1 MREQLGASMCRE
13 LVVTDAMREQSALNS
28 FDSETHGLQ
37 REAHFMQKQLALHA
51 LLDRDEGRFDYNEG
65 LAEGAE
71 GMAELA
77 DLSEGGACAAEG
89 DGFAAMAE
97 GARLQAVQATER
109 MTHLHTIADELPA
122 M

>member
-1 MREQLGASMCRE
+1 
-13 LVVTDAMREQSALNS
+13 
-28 FDSETHGLQ
+28 
-37 REAHFMQKQLALHA
+37 MQKQLALHA
-51 LLDRDEGRFDYNEG
+51 LLDRDERRFDYNEG
-65 LAEGAE
+65 LADGAE

-77 DLSEGGACAAEG
+77 DLSEGGACVAEG

-109 MTHLHTIADELPA
+109 MAHLHTIADELPA

>member
-1 MREQLGASMCRE
+1 
-13 LVVTDAMREQSALNS
+13 
-28 FDSETHGLQ
+28 
-37 REAHFMQKQLALHA
+37 MQTQLALHA
-51 LLDRDEGRFDYNEG
+51 LHALHDRAELRRDYNEG

-77 DLSEGGACAAEG
+77 DLSEGGAWAAEG

-97 GARLQAVQATER
+97 GAGLHAAQATER
-109 MTHLHTIADELPA
+109 MAHLHTIADELPA